1 MGKQYNKLQKRARHK
16 RYVERQ
22 KAKALAA
29 MKAASKKK

>member
-1 MGKQYNKLQKRARHK
+1 MGKQYNKLQTRARHK